1 MPETFRGYLIWVAAG
16 LVLLIILVLI
26 SVFVMMICISCSKV
40 QKKNYKDFDGVSN
53 QATAGKQ

>member
-26 SVFVMMICISCSKV
+26 SVFVMMICISCSTV
-40 QKKNYKDFDGVSN
+40 KKNYKDFDGVSN